1 MAAALAAWLIAAAPP
16 AAAQPAADTSRHW
29 GLQQLMGALAEV
41 RSASGRFTEHKTLH
55 VLNAPLV
62 TTGTLTYV
70 APDRMEKVTL
80 TPVPERFV
88 LDGNEVI
95 ITGGPDRQTHTF
107 SLNRYPQIAG
117 LVEGIRAT
125 LAGDLRTLD
134 RFYVV
139 QLSGDSA
146 DWQLLLRPKNRELAD
161 FVKWIR
167 IRGSRN
173 RIEAVESKSPNGD
186 TTEMT
191 IGEDVSDGR

>member
-1 MAAALAAWLIAAAPP
+1 
-16 AAAQPAADTSRHW
+16 
-29 GLQQLMGALAEV
+29 MGALAEV
-41 RSASGRFTEHKTLH
+41 KSASGTFTERKTLH

-88 LDGNEVI
+88 LDGNEVT
-95 ITGGPDRQTHTF
+95 ITGGRDRQTHTF
-107 SLNRYPQIAG
+107 SLSSSPVIAG

-125 LAGDLRTLD
+125 LAGDLRTLE
-134 RFYVV
+134 RFYAV
-139 QLSGDSA
+139 QLSGDYA
-146 DWQLLLRPKNRELAD
+146 EWQLLLRPNNAELAHV
-161 FVKWIR
+161 VKWIR

-173 RIEAVESKSPNGD
+173 RIEAVESKSHNGD
-186 TTEMT
+186 DTEMT